1 MGGFM
6 KSLNFAHRGFS
17 GKYLE
22 NTMEAFNAAY
32 EAGADGI
39 ELDVQL
45 TQDEE
50 VIIFHDATLDR
61 LTNTTGW
68 IAEWTAQELSNV
80 RMPHETEEGIK
91 QYTIPTFTDYMEWV
105 QDKEMIT
112 NIEIK
117 SITSEGYGLERKV
130 LQSIHDFGVEEKVLI
145 SSFHKDALLRVKEND
160 PTMECG
166 LLTPGCNSKILRLTQ
181 ALGVE
186 YIHPH
191 YTSITKPL
199 VREAERLGLEMNVW
213 TVNDG
218 YALEKMISLNPL
230 GIITDHPERLKKFQ
244 MKRELAIV

>member
-22 NTMEAFNAAY
+22 NTMESFQAAY

-45 TQDEE
+45 TQDGE

-61 LTNTTGW
+61 LTNTSGW

-80 RMPHETEEGIK
+80 RMPQMTENGMK
-91 QYTIPTFTDYMEWV
+91 MYAIPTFDEYMEWA
-105 QDKEMIT
+105 QEKELIT

-117 SITSEGYGLERKV
+117 SITSEDYGLERKV
-130 LQSIHDFGVEEKVLI
+130 LKYIQEYGVEEKIVI
-145 SSFHKDALLRVKEND
+145 SSFHKDALLRVKEIN

-191 YTSITKPL
+191 YTSITKEL

-218 YALEKMISLNPL
+218 YALEKMIGMEPL
-230 GIITDHPERLKKFQ
+230 GIITDHPERLKGFQ
-244 MKRELAIV
+244 TKQALAIV

>member
-1 MGGFM
+1 M

-22 NTMEAFNAAY
+22 NTMEAFQAAY
-32 EAGADGI
+32 EAGADGV

-45 TQDEE
+45 TQDGE

-68 IAEWTAQELSNV
+68 VAEWTAEELSNI
-80 RMPHETEEGIK
+80 RMLQSTSTGKKLYKITTLKE
-91 QYTIPTFTDYMEWV
+91 YMEWV
-105 QDKEMIT
+105 QDKDLIT

-117 SITSEGYGLERKV
+117 SITSEDYGLERKV
-130 LQSIHDFGVEEKVLI
+130 LRSVQEYGIKDKVLI
-145 SSFHKDALLRVKEND
+145 SSFHKNALLRVKD
-160 PTMECG
+160 LDSTMECG
-166 LLTPGCNSKILRLTQ
+166 LLTPGCNSKILHLTQ

-191 YTSITKPL
+191 YTSITKDL
-199 VREAERLGLEMNVW
+199 VLEAERIGLEMNVW

-218 YALEKMISLNPL
+218 YALEKMLELGPL
-230 GIITDHPERLKKFQ
+230 GIITDHPERLKHFLNRQ
-244 MKRELAIV
+244 ILALA